1 MFFFIEGYRATAWG
15 TKDLNFGVTNL
26 THINYENIAGKIKFA
41 DTLKY
46 YRKSLGELAVTLSED
61 EKNSVK
67 HLKRSSLINIHI
79 FLI

>member
-26 THINYENIAGKIKFA
+26 IHINYGNIAGKIKFV
-41 DTLKY
+41 DKLKY
-46 YRKSLGELAVTLSED
+46 YRKSLGELAAMVSED

-67 HLKRSSLINIHI
+67 HLKSSSLIKIHNFPI
-79 FLI
+79 